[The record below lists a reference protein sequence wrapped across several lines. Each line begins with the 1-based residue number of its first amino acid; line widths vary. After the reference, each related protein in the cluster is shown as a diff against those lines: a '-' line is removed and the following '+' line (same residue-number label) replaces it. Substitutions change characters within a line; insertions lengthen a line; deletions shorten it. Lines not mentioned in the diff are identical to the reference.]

1 MKTCIVGLGCAAL
14 LLCARFAVR
23 ADSIAS
29 TSGRP
34 LLAPIESK
42 YTPVS
47 GVSREFDMS
56 AVLDTSLAGASCPV
70 LRDAADTSCSISHG
84 PQNPQTLNDR
94 CP

>member
-23 ADSIAS
+23 ADNLS

-47 GVSREFDMS
+47 GVSS
-56 AVLDTSLAGASCPV
+56 AFGVSGGLDTSLEDTSCPV
-70 LRDAADTSCSISHG
+70 LRETSCSISHG
-84 PQNPQTLNDR
+84 LQRAQPLNDR